1 MVHTGSKQSIVILK
15 SEYFQN
21 MTLKMTWVVIQ
32 NSQLWSHLYQ
42 TFGISFFWQGRVNG
56 KFWDRPVHCVYIFTK
71 LVIKCSF
78 LNQSLPTGILWNFL
92 RSKPSYNNVL
102 GTSSLL
108 LLVPPAAKAGGS
120 HQNIMLIM
128 WEPLIM
134 REPESGRIWTS
145 KVFNAVITLDTYQ
158 FLNIIKSQTSHTVLC
173 IETVKKETE
182 KGHRRIDCDMH
193 HFSKLRHWAYSLFGF
208 GQNL

>member
-1 MVHTGSKQSIVILK
+1 MVCTGSKQSIEILK

-42 TFGISFFWQGRVNG
+42 IFGTSFFWQGRVNG
-56 KFWDRPVHCVYIFTK
+56 KFWDRPVHCVYVFTK

-78 LNQSLPTGILWNFL
+78 LKQSMPTSTVWNFL

-108 LLVPPAAKAGGS
+108 LLKILCWLCGNHWLCRNCWFRLCRNLRVGAAGLPKYS
-120 HQNIMLIM
+120 TPWL
-128 WEPLIM
+128 L
-134 REPESGRIWTS
+134 WTP
-145 KVFNAVITLDTYQ
+145 I
-158 FLNIIKSQTSHTVLC
+158 
-173 IETVKKETE
+173 
-182 KGHRRIDCDMH
+182 
-193 HFSKLRHWAYSLFGF
+193 
-208 GQNL
+208 NL

>member
-1 MVHTGSKQSIVILK
+1 MVCTGSKQSIGILK

-21 MTLKMTWVVIQ
+21 MTWKMTWVVIQ
-32 NSQLWSHLYQ
+32 NSQLWSNLYQ
-42 TFGISFFWQGRVNG
+42 TFGTSFFWQGRVNG

-120 HQNIMLIM
+120 HLNTMLIM

-134 REPESGRIWTS
+134 QEPLIMREPKSGRSWTS
-145 KVFNAVITLDTYQ
+145 KVFNTVITLDTYQ
-158 FLNIIKSQTSHTVLC
+158 FLT
-173 IETVKKETE
+173 
-182 KGHRRIDCDMH
+182 
-193 HFSKLRHWAYSLFGF
+193 
-208 GQNL
+208 